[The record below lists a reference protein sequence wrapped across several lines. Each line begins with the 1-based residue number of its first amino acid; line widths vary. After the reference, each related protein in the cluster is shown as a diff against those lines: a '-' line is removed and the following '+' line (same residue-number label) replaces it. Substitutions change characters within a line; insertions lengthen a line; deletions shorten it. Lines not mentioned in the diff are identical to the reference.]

1 MLNNTM
7 DINRSTWCT
16 VLPQLVCGVFV
27 APMLAGPIFSDAK
40 IDALEGVGITEH
52 LDEHI
57 PLDLVFKDE
66 FGYDITLGT
75 YFDGKKPIIITLNY
89 YRCPMLCSLTLN
101 GLTAGLEEME
111 WSLGDKFDVVTV
123 SINPKEGPKLAMTNK
138 MGYLDHYNREESEK
152 GWHFLT
158 GNQENITALADAL
171 GFGYVFDDKT
181 GEFLHT
187 ASIMFITPDGRI
199 SKYMNDVKFRG
210 QDLRFALIEA
220 SEGRIG
226 TALDKLL
233 LFNCFQYDPE
243 TNSYTPTAWKL
254 MRSGAVLMLVVL
266 CCGLAVLFR
275 STPQRLQSG
284 KTHKNVDGRST

>member
-1 MLNNTM
+1 MTNT
-7 DINRSTWCT
+7 
-16 VLPQLVCGVFV
+16 LPTYLFVTTTLLSGVVAMPLV
-27 APMLAGPIFSDAK
+27 AGPTFADEK
-40 IDALEGVGITEH
+40 IEALEGVGITEH

-57 PLDLVFKDE
+57 PLDLVFTDE
-66 FGYDITLGT
+66 FGYDVTLSQ
-75 YFDGKKPIIITLNY
+75 YFDGEKPIIITMNY

-101 GLTAGLEEME
+101 GLTAGLEQME
-111 WSLGDKFDVVTV
+111 WSLGDKFDVITV
-123 SINPKEGPKLAMTNK
+123 SINPKEGPELAMTNK
-138 MGYLDHYNREESEK
+138 MGYLDHYNREGSED

-158 GNQENITALADAL
+158 GNQENITELSDAL

-187 ASIMFITPDGRI
+187 ASIMFMTPDGRI
-199 SKYMNDVKFRG
+199 SKYMNDVQFKG

-226 TALDKLL
+226 TALDRLL

-243 TNSYTPTAWKL
+243 SNSYTPTAWKL

-266 CCGLAVLFR
+266 AGGLAILSW
-275 STPQRLQSG
+275 STPERLRA
-284 KTHKNVDGRST
+284 KNKLQKSDGRTS